1 MNMLQKIKAV
11 IVNRNLVT
19 TLKNTVDFLSKDSR
33 VEVIIFDQ
41 QSTYP
46 PLLEYYKTQNVL
58 YNNSNG
64 GPYSAWGIR
73 ELNNHHYIVT
83 DADCTYDDVPD
94 DWLDKMLHCLDNSQN
109 NKVGFSLRI
118 DDLPDNVIANQ
129 AKHHESKFWTNSCQ
143 FGWVGE
149 IDTTFAL
156 YRAGT
161 AFQYQ
166 AVRLFEPYT
175 IKHVPWYIENDMNEE
190 WEYYLKH
197 SSGISVWGSRL
208 KTLYNL

>member
-1 MNMLQKIKAV
+1 MLQKIKAI

-64 GPYSAWGIR
+64 GPYSAWGIA
-73 ELNNHHYIVT
+73 ELNRHHYIVT

-94 DWLDKMLHCLDNSQN
+94 DWLDKMLYCLDNSGH
-109 NKVGFSLRI
+109 NKVGFSLKI

-129 AKHHESKFWTNSCQ
+129 AKQHESKFWTNSCQ

>member
-1 MNMLQKIKAV
+1 MLQKIKAI